1 MLNVENNF
9 PDQFHDCPSLNKRKI
24 RDSRRL
30 LTQKVSLITADE
42 ALKAETR
49 TVDMQ
54 IAFWNMYSDL
64 AIWIAV

>member
-1 MLNVENNF
+1 MLNVENKF

-42 ALKAETR
+42 ALIKGRNASSR
-49 TVDMQ
+49 YADSILKIQ
-54 IAFWNMYSDL
+54 I
-64 AIWIAV
+64 